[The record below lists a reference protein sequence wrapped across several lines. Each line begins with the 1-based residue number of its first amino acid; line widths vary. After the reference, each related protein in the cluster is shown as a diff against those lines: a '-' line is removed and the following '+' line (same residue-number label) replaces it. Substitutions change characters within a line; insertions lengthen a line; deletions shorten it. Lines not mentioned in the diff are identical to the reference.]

1 MRKEGIG
8 GLYRG
13 FAIHVTGSIPAAALY
28 FGSYELFKSR
38 VLEHQFFQDKPF
50 LAYLAGG
57 MFAEAVACSI
67 FVPVDVV
74 KERRQVQANLGTF
87 KYKNDID
94 AIRQIIKVE
103 GARGL
108 YRAYGA
114 TVMSFGPFSALYFL
128 FYEKLKEYTVNF
140 SAADYKNK
148 INQTDEQG
156 RKAAVS
162 QDISFFQA
170 MLCSMQAGILASF
183 LTNPLDMAK
192 LRLQV

>member
-1 MRKEGIG
+1 M
-8 GLYRG
+8 YRG
-13 FAIHVTGSIPAAALY
+13 FAIHIGGSIPAAALY
-28 FGSYELFKSR
+28 FGSYEFFKSR
-38 VLEHQFFQDKPF
+38 VLDREFFKDKPF

-67 FVPVDVV
+67 FVPVDVI

-87 KYKNDID
+87 KYRNDID
-94 AIRQIIKVE
+94 AIGQILRTE
-103 GARGL
+103 GVRGL

-128 FYEKLKEYTVNF
+128 FYEKLKERASNLTVEDYRNKV
-140 SAADYKNK
+140 SQRGDQGKQAAH
-148 INQTDEQG
+148 T
-156 RKAAVS
+156 
-162 QDISFFQA
+162 QDISFTQA
-170 MLCSMQAGILASF
+170 MLCSMQAGVLASV